1 MNTETI
7 EKAIRR
13 YEEREREN
21 AKEALDTENN
31 IVCIDPYSYIAR
43 EIKYQTALLHEILE
57 KIEYRG

>member
-7 EKAIRR
+7 EKAVRQ

-21 AKEALDTENN
+21 AKKALDTEEN
-31 IVCIDPYSYIAR
+31 IACINPDSYIAR

-57 KIEYRG
+57 EIKYRG